1 MGYEI
6 EIHQLDDW
14 EALYVDGTAVAQ
26 DHSRTFD
33 RWLRDQ
39 EFPLTIKSMVTEYHS
54 GDAVSEYGENTGG
67 LPDTLAELR
76 SLGG

>member
-6 EIHQLDDW
+6 EIHMLDDW

-26 DHSRTFD
+26 NHSRTFY

-39 EFPLTIKSMVTEYHS
+39 TFPLTIKSMVTEYHS
-54 GDAVSEYGENTGG
+54 GDSVSEYGEKSGC

-76 SLGG
+76 SL